1 MSKNQINRRSFL
13 KGMGA
18 ASLGSVLASG
28 QISAAEEKAENQDK
42 KPLMPRRK
50 LGKTGV
56 EVPIL
61 SLGTMYNLIDNQI
74 MLRKTLD
81 WEVNYWDTAYVYA
94 RGNSEKGIGKFLER
108 NPEVRKKVFITSK
121 ASDAETPEKVE
132 ERLQES
138 MKRMNTDYIDLYY
151 CVHGIEE
158 PGQLTPELKEWAAEA
173 KKRGVIKY
181 VGVTTHENIAECLN
195 AAAKCGWID
204 AVMPVYNFRLMQ
216 EKDMQDAVDACH
228 KAGVGLIAM
237 KTIAEEQIKTQK
249 DKELAG
255 HFLERGFT
263 QGQAKIKAVLSDE
276 RFSSACV
283 GMKTLKILNENVA
296 AALDKTKLARSDM
309 EFLKAHAEATC
320 NGYCGGCSRICQ
332 GAVPEVPYIS
342 KVMRYLMYY
351 KRYGD
356 KEMARELF
364 AEIPASVR
372 KRLASVNYK
381 AAETRCPHHMP
392 IGRLMAEAAKKLA

>member
-1 MSKNQINRRSFL
+1 MSKKQINRRSFL

-18 ASLGSVLASG
+18 AGMGSVLASG
-28 QISAAEEKAENQDK
+28 QLQAAEEKSQKEDK

-108 NPEVRKKVFITSK
+108 SPEIRKKVFITSK
-121 ASDAETPEKVE
+121 ASGADTPEEVE

-138 MKRMNTDYIDLYY
+138 LKRMNTDYVDLYY
-151 CVHGIEE
+151 CVHGMEE
-158 PGQLTPELKEWAAEA
+158 AGQLTSELKAWVTEA

-181 VGVTTHENIAECLN
+181 AGITTHENIVECLN
-195 AAAKCGWID
+195 AAAKCEWLD

-216 EKDMQDAVDACH
+216 EKDMQDAVETCH
-228 KAGVGLIAM
+228 KAGLGLIAM

-296 AALDKTKLARSDM
+296 AALWNS
-309 EFLKAHAEATC
+309 
-320 NGYCGGCSRICQ
+320 
-332 GAVPEVPYIS
+332 
-342 KVMRYLMYY
+342 
-351 KRYGD
+351 
-356 KEMARELF
+356 
-364 AEIPASVR
+364 
-372 KRLASVNYK
+372 
-381 AAETRCPHHMP
+381 
-392 IGRLMAEAAKKLA
+392 